1 MIIILENKIY
11 FALEIIPTKN
21 EFYKYFG
28 VKEETYMANFIDRVY
43 NYIFYGCVDLYEDY
57 TKYYLSEYKEF
68 TDYLEKYHY
77 LKKNM
82 IKDIIEGTK
91 KIYYT
96 NLDFKED
103 YGVSE
108 FFKDHYDTN
117 DMQDVIRKF
126 FEEK

>member
-28 VKEETYMANFIDRVY
+28 VKEDTYMASFIDRVY

-57 TKYYLSEYKEF
+57 TKYYSSEYKEF

-77 LKKNM
+77 LKKSM
-82 IKDIIEGTK
+82 IKNIIEGTK

-96 NLDFKED
+96 NLGFKED

-108 FFKDHYDTN
+108 FFKDNYDTN
-117 DMQDVIRKF
+117 DMQDAIRKF

>member
-11 FALEIIPTKN
+11 FVLEIIPTKN

-28 VKEETYMANFIDRVY
+28 VKEDTYMASFIDRVY

-57 TKYYLSEYKEF
+57 TKYYSSEYKEF

-77 LKKNM
+77 FKKNM

-96 NLDFKED
+96 NLGFKED

-108 FFKDHYDTN
+108 FFKDNYDTN
-117 DMQDVIRKF
+117 DMQDAIRKF